1 MSVKQSWLIN
11 FPYERP
17 PLTSNQRM
25 HWGQKMTLTRKVRR
39 VAAKESAHIPALGK
53 CRVQLVWLVLD
64 NRRRDVDNVVPT
76 LKAMCDGLV
85 DAGLVPDD
93 TPEYMMKLMPVIHKV
108 DREFGPAK
116 LQLIIEEM

>member
-1 MSVKQSWLIN
+1 MTVKQSWLIT

-17 PLTSNQRM
+17 PLTANQRM
-25 HWGQKMTLTRKVRR
+25 HWRKKAQVTKAVRKLTKL
-39 VAAKESAHIPALGK
+39 SAGHIPTLQQ

-64 NRRRDVDNVVPT
+64 SRRRDVDNVVTT

-85 DAGLVPDD
+85 DAGIVPDD
-93 TPEYMMKLMPVIHKV
+93 TPDYMAKLMPVIHKV

-116 LQLIIEEM
+116 LQLVIEEM